1 MLVWSGM
8 TWWCCCWLAMASHA
22 VVGSADPRYSDDLV
36 GFCQRLPHCNGGG
49 VAVTYILRYTPP
61 LVSFSGIFCLR
72 PSWVRLFAG
81 NHSSMSPI
89 KHDLLLKKNPL
100 FPPFLLSLHCLGLLI
115 ELLAFLLLVSYQL
128 ALVHFVLTRV

>member
-1 MLVWSGM
+1 
-8 TWWCCCWLAMASHA
+8 MASHA

-81 NHSSMSPI
+81 SHSSVSPI
-89 KHDLLLKKNPL
+89 EHDLLFKKKPFVPAISVTVTL
-100 FPPFLLSLHCLGLLI
+100 FRLI
-115 ELLAFLLLVSYQL
+115 NWAAGFF
-128 ALVHFVLTRV
+128 ATG